1 MYILFRRT
9 KKKKNVLQKKKGLTF
24 EDANLS
30 IGLFFILSYK
40 GPNIYVVHTDM
51 EWGDLKV
58 CHMFT
63 DFIVFKQQ
71 INCLLL
77 RIGVGSW
84 GGGL

>member
-1 MYILFRRT
+1 M
-9 KKKKNVLQKKKGLTF
+9 LQKKKGLTF

-63 DFIVFKQQ
+63 DFVFKQQ